1 MTVKEIEQAI
11 EQLPRHELNELA
23 AWFETYHAQVWD
35 QQIENDLNS
44 GRLDK
49 LLNEADDEYFVTH
62 VANVDEI
69 PDPKPGSIRA
79 QIPKNSI

>member
-23 AWFETYHAQVWD
+23 AWFENYHEQVWD

-49 LLNEADDEYFVTH
+49 LLNEADDEYN
-62 VANVDEI
+62 AGLAR
-69 PDPKPGSIRA
+69 PL
-79 QIPKNSI
+79 